1 MTPEPQLQTS
11 AAKAEPESAAAATAP
26 RVRRRPLPTLW
37 RSFGGGQPG
46 SPRGEA
52 EIPEGVSTEAARSR
66 DSTYRLLLGL
76 ADVASAG
83 VGLLV
88 GVQALGG
95 GDRLTVLAFAAIPLV
110 LLVGK
115 VAKLYDR
122 DEHLVKKTT
131 LDEAPQLF
139 RVATLY
145 TLLIWLA
152 GDALVRGPYFG
163 RDQALGLWGLLFLS
177 MLVFRGGARATARKI
192 SPEERCLVLGDHV
205 AAGWVAHK
213 LEACQGVKARVVGR
227 VPLETERPLQNGLPV
242 LGEFDTLGVVLAD
255 VEIDRVIIASQDSQS
270 DQILDAIRLV
280 KALGVRVSVLPRLFE
295 VVGSSVEFDDVNG
308 AMLLGVRRYGLTR
321 SSAALKR
328 ALDVIGAAAGVF
340 LLAPLIGL
348 IALAIKLDTPGPILF
363 RQRRMGKDNR
373 PFEMLKFRTMV
384 DGAEAQKAAL
394 MHRNEAGGGL
404 FKIDGDPRITRV
416 GALLRRT
423 ALDELPQLFNVLRG
437 DMALVGPRPLVI
449 DEDAQIEGWRRRRLL
464 LPPGMTGLWQVFGSS
479 RIPMGEMVKIDY
491 LYGANWSLWLD
502 IKILLRTVPFVIGR
516 RGL

>member
-1 MTPEPQLQTS
+1 MTPEQQLQMK
-11 AAKAEPESAAAATAP
+11 AAESQAGPTAP
-26 RVRRRPLPTLW
+26 VKPKVRWLPL
-37 RSFGGGQPG
+37 RSLRLPFGGDPAGP
-46 SPRGEA
+46 PRTDR
-52 EIPEGVSTEAARSR
+52 EIPEGLSTEAAKAR
-66 DSTYRLLLGL
+66 DTTYRCLLGL
-76 ADVASAG
+76 ADVTSAV

-88 GVQALGG
+88 GVQLLGG
-95 GDRLTVLAFAAIPLV
+95 GDRLTALAFAAIPLV

-115 VAKLYDR
+115 VANLYDR

-145 TLLIWLA
+145 TLLVWLA
-152 GDALVRGPYFG
+152 GDALVQGPYFG
-163 RDQALGLWGLLFLS
+163 RDQAIGLWGLLFFS
-177 MLVFRGGARATARKI
+177 MLVFRAAARWVARSI
-192 SPEERCLVLGDHV
+192 SPAERCLVLGDHT
-205 AAGWVAHK
+205 AAKWVAQK
-213 LEACQGVKARVVGR
+213 LEACHGVKAEVVGR
-227 VPLETERPLQNGLPV
+227 VPLEIERPLQNGLPV
-242 LGEFDTLGVVLAD
+242 LGEFDTLGIVLAD
-255 VEIDRVIIASQDSQS
+255 KEIDRVIIASQDSQS

-321 SSAALKR
+321 SSAVLKR
-328 ALDVIGAAAGVF
+328 GLDVVGAAAGVF
-340 LLAPLIGL
+340 VLAPLICL
-348 IALAIKLDTPGPILF
+348 VAAAIKLDSPGPVLF

-384 DGAEAQKAAL
+384 DGADRQKAAL
-394 MHRNEAGGGL
+394 LHRNEAGDGL
-404 FKIDGDPRITRV
+404 FKIDGDPRITRA
-416 GALLRRT
+416 GRLLRRT

-479 RIPMGEMVKIDY
+479 RIPLGEMVKIDY

-502 IKILLRTVPFVIGR
+502 IKILLRTVPFVLGR